1 MDEQIERCRRRA
13 LAMLKNYNAN
23 KVQLEMLTSKLRELE
38 RRTDVGVGAVS
49 YDQPTSGTTNKVS
62 SVVETAIIAK
72 EREIERL
79 QNELA
84 RVQGRLE
91 RIDIALANLP
101 MVQRELLRLKYIEG
115 LQWREVAEI
124 VGYDIYYTKKQ
135 LKSRAVSRL
144 AGFLFPE
151 LMAINLFERE
161 DEEKCFMLY

>member
-1 MDEQIERCRRRA
+1 MESEQIELRRKQA
-13 LAMLKNYNAN
+13 LGMLKSYNAN

-49 YDQPTSGTTNKVS
+49 YDQPTGGATNGIH
-62 SVVETAIIAK
+62 SVVENAVIAK

-84 RVQGRLE
+84 KVQGQVE

-101 MVQRELLRLKYIEG
+101 RAQRELLRLRYIDG
-115 LQWREVAEI
+115 LQWREVAEA

-135 LKSRAVSRL
+135 LRNRAVSRL
-144 AGFLFPE
+144 TGFLFPE
-151 LMAINLFERE
+151 LANVNLFEE
-161 DEEKCFMLY
+161 

>member
-1 MDEQIERCRRRA
+1 MESEQIELRRKQA

-49 YDQPTSGTTNKVS
+49 YDQPTGGNTNKVTS
-62 SVVETAIIAK
+62 TVEAAIVAK
-72 EREIERL
+72 ERELERL

-84 RVQGRLE
+84 RVQGQIE

-101 MVQRELLRLKYIEG
+101 RAQRELLRLRYIDG
-115 LQWREVAEI
+115 LQWREVAER
-124 VGYDIYYTKKQ
+124 VGYDVYYVKKE
-135 LKSRAVSRL
+135 LKQSAVGLL

-151 LMAINLFERE
+151 LAMVGLFERSE
-161 DEEKCFMLY
+161 